1 MSIQINF
8 ELSDSDLEHFRS
20 MMKGAVIKA
29 SEHSQEDILK
39 HANSVCGKMDSVKLP
54 DFVNDRF
61 KSLKTLIQAVEDVEW
76 QMPDDE
82 KTEVL
87 TTLAYFTEPE
97 DLVPDHIPGLG
108 YIDDAIMIELVIQD
122 LSQDLDAYKQF
133 CDFRATEEARRGDQA
148 NVNRESWLEGKRA
161 EIRSGLRRR
170 RKSGSRRRIF
180 SRIM

>member
-1 MSIQINF
+1 MTIQINF
-8 ELSDSDLEHFRS
+8 ELTESDLEHFRS
-20 MMKGAVIKA
+20 MMKSAVIKA
-29 SEHSQEDILK
+29 SEHSPADILQNA
-39 HANSVCGKMDSVKLP
+39 HSVCHKMENADLP
-54 DFVNDRF
+54 NFVNERF
-61 KSLKTLIQAVEDVEW
+61 ESLKLLIQAVEDIEW

-108 YIDDAIMIELVIQD
+108 YIDDAVMIELVIKD

-148 NVNRESWLEGKRA
+148 NVNRENWLEGKRS
-161 EIRSGLRRR
+161 EIRNGLRKRR
-170 RKSGSRRRIF
+170 QSGSRRRIF

>member
-1 MSIQINF
+1 MTIQINF
-8 ELSDSDLEHFRS
+8 ELSDSDLEHFRE
-20 MMKGAVIKA
+20 MMKNAVIKA
-29 SEHSQEDILK
+29 SEHSPEEILK
-39 HANSVCGKMDSVKLP
+39 HANSVCEKMESVVLP
-54 DFVNDRF
+54 DFVNERF
-61 KSLKTLIQAVEDVEW
+61 KSLKLLIQAVEDVEW

-133 CDFRATEEARRGDQA
+133 CDFRAVEEKRRGDEA
-148 NVNRESWLEGKRA
+148 NINRENWLEGKRA

-170 RKSGSRRRIF
+170 RKSGSKRRIF